1 MNINN
6 DEPIIESN
14 NLLSTNQMIF
24 YLRLKVFEFSFIT
37 ITWMLNLHYSRSC
50 VCATQQE
57 MYQVEPTWGWV
68 LTSSKF
74 LVNMIKQHERG
85 ASPPILMYG
94 F

>member
-24 YLRLKVFEFSFIT
+24 YLRLKVLEFFFIT
-37 ITWMLNLHYSRSC
+37 ITWMLNLHCSRSC
-50 VCATQQE
+50 VCATQQK
-57 MYQVEPTWGWV
+57 MHQVEPTWGWM
-68 LTSSKF
+68 LTSSK
-74 LVNMIKQHERG
+74 LPINMIKQHERG
-85 ASPPILMYG
+85 ASPPISIYA